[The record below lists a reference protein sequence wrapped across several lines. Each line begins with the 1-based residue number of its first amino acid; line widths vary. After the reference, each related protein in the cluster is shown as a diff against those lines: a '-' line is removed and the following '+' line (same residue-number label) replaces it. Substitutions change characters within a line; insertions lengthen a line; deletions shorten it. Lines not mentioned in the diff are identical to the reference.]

1 MSKRLMIKRILFALA
16 GVLLVSGIHMVEYT
30 HGLDDTREERS
41 EYYGPGY

>member
-1 MSKRLMIKRILFALA
+1 MINTLMVKRILFILA
-16 GVLLVSGIHMVEYT
+16 GILLVSGIHMVEYQ